1 LIFGFYELLN
11 KLNKYRKTK
20 KNFLRMPLSI
30 RALSGRK
37 SVQLASY
44 GCVLF
49 LDATDEIDGHLF
61 LLTSHRAA
69 GT

>member
-1 LIFGFYELLN
+1 
-11 KLNKYRKTK
+11 
-20 KNFLRMPLSI
+20 MPLSI